1 MPGFVAQVI
10 RRNQQLRHGMM
21 ILAEKLVV
29 DVHQLALA
37 HGSSRLLGG
46 NIPRPGSQTQLAHP
60 HADGTGGHQNQLMA
74 RVADVAH
81 GLA

>member
-10 RRNQQLRHGMM
+10 RSDQQLRHGMV

-29 DVHQLALA
+29 DVHQLALTYG
-37 HGSSRLLGG
+37 GSCLLGG
-46 NIPRPGSQTQLAHP
+46 DIPRPGSQAQLAHP

-74 RVADVAH
+74 GVSDVAH